1 MARPRKDANKKVEEQ
16 GTPKNKTKAKAKLV
30 TVVDFDIFADDN
42 VVDDTKELLAK
53 VDMADGF
60 KSAGDIARDYL
71 PIPWPAFQYL
81 LGRVG
86 IPRNTIV
93 EFIGGENLGKSSLL
107 LALLYNFINYN
118 IPCVCLN
125 GDAKEVEA
133 NWSERLAGE
142 DASRGKKIISRL
154 ETANIYT
161 LNEMDKFIRNWVRI
175 KRYELDRPIPK
186 EVPLVVAVDSYTRL
200 LDPEM
205 EKVAMSVDARKKTVD
220 VTKGGVEDISQKPG
234 VFAKWMHN
242 WLDLIKPLLEKENVT
257 LFLTCGQNQNM
268 NAGPVAMF
276 SPEAAARNNKTRKGG
291 TAVNGAA
298 AYQITITKK
307 GILKDS
313 ANNRI
318 GNIICANVAKNSYGP
333 HRMMDYG
340 LRNAG
345 FSDYDNFKQQALE
358 MDKTFAELLLENKL
372 FGVTCT
378 RGLYSSDELDLH
390 QVKAN
395 ILTNHIKSNDDLML
409 KTASALHISGYEGV
423 EEDDTTEGQEPEAEQ

>member
-1 MARPRKDANKKVEEQ
+1 MARPKKTTNTEQEPTPQVETKVE
-16 GTPKNKTKAKAKLV
+16 TKPKRKRKAKLV
-30 TVVDFDIFADDN
+30 TVDTFDIFAESN
-42 VVDDTKELLAK
+42 VVEQTKELLAK
-53 VDMADGF
+53 SDMADGF

-71 PIPWPAFQYL
+71 PVPWPAFQYL

-107 LALLYNFINYN
+107 LALLYNFIGYN

-133 NWSERLAGE
+133 NWSVRLAGE
-142 DASRGKKIISRL
+142 DKVRGEKIVSRL

-175 KRYELDRPIPK
+175 KRYELERPIPK
-186 EVPLVVAVDSYTRL
+186 EVPLVVGVDSYTRL

-205 EKVAMSVDARKKTVD
+205 EKVAISVDARKKTVD

-298 AYQITITKK
+298 AYQITITKR
-307 GILKDS
+307 GVLKDS
-313 ANNRI
+313 SNNRI

-333 HRMMDYG
+333 HRLIEYG

-345 FSDYDNFKQQALE
+345 FDDSDTNIQQAIE
-358 MDKTFAELLLENKL
+358 MDKTFAELLIENKL
-372 FGVTCT
+372 FGLTCT
-378 RGLYSSDELDLH
+378 RGLYNSDELNLH

-395 ILTNHIKSNDDLML
+395 VVSNYILSDDDLMN
-409 KTASALHISGYEGV
+409 KVSSALHISGYEGCDD
-423 EEDDTTEGQEPEAEQ
+423 EDSE